1 MTTKQELLQVCV
13 DYVKNPEQVLNFSKG
28 KNVDEIIRTK
38 IFEVLGVDKITKR
51 DMRKPAVQQLAFEIL
66 TVTIEETFNK
76 GVYEDEFFMQF
87 AEIANLAHG
96 DANEFY
102 LEDDAVLTVSQHSGN
117 HWNIRRQKFEGGN
130 KFTVDTK
137 AYAIAVYGD
146 FHAFI
151 SGRTSFSKLVEKV
164 ASALRL
170 KMYEEVS
177 ASFAAGVATLPSQ
190 FAVTGA
196 YTQNQ
201 LITLYDHVQAAT
213 GSAPVIVGTKAGLA
227 TITAG
232 QDVAWISENM
242 KNERNATGRVGQYLG
257 MTLVELPVVHKA
269 GTFDFAYDPKQL
281 LVLPTNNERFIKIT
295 IEGDDLMKVVEDE
308 TANFDMS
315 YEYKYISRFGVKT
328 IFSTAFG
335 VYNITP

>member
-13 DYVKNPEQVLNFSKG
+13 DYVKNPESVMNFSKG
-28 KNVDEIIRTK
+28 KNVDDVIRTK

-51 DMRKPAVQQLAFEIL
+51 DMRKASVQELAFEIL

-76 GVYEDEFFMQF
+76 GVYQDEFFMQF
-87 AEIANLAHG
+87 AEIANLAFG
-96 DANEFY
+96 DENEFY

-117 HWNIRRQKFEGGN
+117 HWNIHRQKLEGGA
-130 KFTVDTK
+130 KFRVDTK

-151 SGRTSFSKLVEKV
+151 SGRTSFSNLVSKV
-164 ASALRL
+164 ATALKL

-177 ASFAAGVATLPSQ
+177 ASFTASIAQLPSQ
-190 FAVTGA
+190 FAKTGA
-196 YTQNQ
+196 YTQAQ
-201 LITLYDHVQAAT
+201 LIDLYDHVQAAS
-213 GSAPVIVGTKAGLA
+213 GSAPIIVGTKAGLA
-227 TITAG
+227 NVTGGA
-232 QDVAWISENM
+232 DVNWISENM
-242 KNERNATGRVGQYLG
+242 KNERNSTGRIGTYLG

-269 GTFDFAYDPKQL
+269 GTFDFAYNPKQL
-281 LVLPTNNERFIKIT
+281 LVLPTNNEKFIKIA

-308 TANFDMS
+308 TANMDMS

-328 IFSTAFG
+328 VFSTAFG
-335 VYNITP
+335 VYTITP